1 MPRPRSLRVSLAL
14 LSALAVPVA
23 ARAEPP
29 SDGAGWGAI
38 TAWQGDKPV
47 LRVATGRP
55 DAATPGRQVV
65 GVDDAGRVILVRFEG
80 AKPTATELFKHGV
93 RLIGLAIA
101 DVDPAVPGEEIYAG
115 GFLTPGGGGE
125 EKGKGGVVLQVVVG
139 PDGAKAREV
148 WRGGETQFVHAIE
161 AVPAG
166 PRGRPAGLVIADYA
180 GLVSF
185 LAPAVAPAPWTA
197 TTLHEEPAGV
207 GVEDRKAKEVQ
218 VLATTKAGAVRALV
232 LMKGGRAVLV
242 DVDAPGTGRVVHEE
256 AGGLS
261 RACDDCA
268 GGAYV
273 CGYEGRVVHLV
284 ADGDA
289 LKPEVVYTDP
299 AKGLRG
305 VARGRFPL
313 AGPGGATLAVYGY
326 AQVCRVLVPGTE
338 VRAVDVFRDTANG
351 HGLVAAELVAGN
363 GGDEL
368 VIASYSNRIVVLTP
382 P

>member
-1 MPRPRSLRVSLAL
+1 MARPSLLAVVAFAAGAAL
-14 LSALAVPVA
+14 LSSA
-23 ARAEPP
+23 AAEPP
-29 SDGAGWGAI
+29 PADAGWGAI
-38 TAWQGDKPV
+38 TAWQGDVPV
-47 LRVATGRP
+47 LRVKTGRP

-80 AKPTATELFKHGV
+80 AKATATELFKHGV

-115 GFLTPGGGGE
+115 GFLTPGGSGE
-125 EKGKGGVVLQVVVG
+125 EKGKGGVVFQVVVG
-139 PDGAKAREV
+139 PDGAKVREI

-161 AVPAG
+161 AAPAG

-180 GLVSF
+180 GIVSF
-185 LAPAVAPAPWTA
+185 LAPAAAPAPWTA
-197 TTLHEEPAGV
+197 TKLHEEPATE

-232 LMKGGRAVLV
+232 LLKGGRTVLV

-261 RACDDCA
+261 RACDDGS

-289 LKPEVVYTDP
+289 LKAEVVYTDP

-305 VARGRFPL
+305 VARGTLPC
-313 AGPGGATLAVYGY
+313 PSGAKGTLAVYGY

-338 VRAVDVFRDTANG
+338 VRAIDVFRDTANG

-368 VIASYSNRIVVLTP
+368 VLASYSNRIVVLTP

>member
-1 MPRPRSLRVSLAL
+1 MSRARSLRASFVVLLAC
-14 LSALAVPVA
+14 AVPVA

-29 SDGAGWGAI
+29 AADAGWGAI

-47 LRVATGRP
+47 LRVETGRP

-65 GVDDAGRVILVRFEG
+65 GVDDAGRVILVRFDG
-80 AKPTATELFKHGV
+80 AKATATELFKHGV

-115 GFLTPGGGGE
+115 GFLTPGTGE
-125 EKGKGGVVLQVVVG
+125 EKGKGGVVFQVVVG
-139 PDGAKAREV
+139 ADGAKVREV
-148 WRGGETQFVHAIE
+148 WRGGATQFVHAIGV
-161 AVPAG
+161 APAG

-180 GLVSF
+180 GIVSF
-185 LAPAVAPAPWTA
+185 LAPAAAPAPWTA
-197 TTLHEEPAGV
+197 TTLHEEPADV

-242 DVDAPGTGRVVHEE
+242 DVDAPRTGRVVLEE

-261 RACDDCA
+261 RACDDGA

-273 CGYEGRVVHLV
+273 CGYEGRVVRLV

-305 VARGRFPL
+305 VARGTFPC
-313 AGPGGATLAVYGY
+313 PSGAQGTLAVYGY

-338 VRAVDVFRDTANG
+338 VRAIDVFRDTANG

-368 VIASYSNRIVVLTP
+368 VVASYSNRIVVLTP